1 MRITEIEQK
10 VNWTFPDA
18 KTLQAD
24 FTEYK
29 KKEQRKWEG
38 RANQLDMRFPI
49 FNDLQH
55 FTQSLKNA
63 EVRTLDDAT
72 DRNIHNRSHTDSI
85 EDLKELVG
93 SYYKP
98 RDVDRIIKG
107 YTDGAAIPY
116 PIVIEGNNGAWI
128 MAGNTRLDTAGI
140 MGLPKKVLWVD
151 VSK

>member
-10 VNWTFPDA
+10 INWTFPDSN
-18 KTLQAD
+18 TLQAD

-38 RANQLDMRFPI
+38 RADQLGMRFPI
-49 FNDLQH
+49 FDDLQH

-63 EVRTLDDAT
+63 EIRTISDST
-72 DRNIHNRSHTDSI
+72 DQQIHNRSHTNSI
-85 EDLKELVG
+85 DELKQLVG

-98 RDVDRIIKG
+98 RDVDRIIRG
-107 YTDGAAIPY
+107 YKEGAEMPY

-128 MAGNTRLDTAGI
+128 MAGNTRFDTAGI
-140 MGLPKKVLWVD
+140 LGLPKKVLWVD
-151 VSK
+151 VK